1 MQISVDTGQAY
12 FARVPHQKIIH
23 VRFFFFFFPF
33 LGGWGWGGG
42 GFCLLMIV
50 LYLTR
55 AKTLIGLLFD
65 QDLLF

>member
-1 MQISVDTGQAY
+1 MLECLIKKLSILD
-12 FARVPHQKIIH
+12 
-23 VRFFFFFFPF
+23 FFFFSF
-33 LGGWGWGGG
+33 LFGGG

>member
-12 FARVPHQKIIH
+12 YARVPHQKIIH
-23 VRFFFFFFPF
+23 FRFFFSFLFF
-33 LGGWGWGGG
+33 LGGG

>member
-12 FARVPHQKIIH
+12 YARVPHQKIIH
-23 VRFFFFFFPF
+23 FRFFFLFFSF
-33 LGGWGWGGG
+33 LGG

-55 AKTLIGLLFD
+55 PKTLIGLLFD

>member
-12 FARVPHQKIIH
+12 YARVPHQKIIH
-23 VRFFFFFFPF
+23 FRFFFFFSF
-33 LGGWGWGGG
+33 LGGG